1 MMCPR
6 CQDDDISTIET
17 TKKESVISRVRKCR
31 NCNFIFYTEEQIK
44 FVSVFNHIK
53 RKAFRM
59 PVREYQDKK
68 LWDVCRE
75 LS

>member
-6 CQDDDISTIET
+6 CQDDDIVTIRT
-17 TKKESVISRVRKCR
+17 TKKDDCTMRECKCQ
-31 NCNFIFYTEEQIK
+31 NCNFVFYTEELIK
-44 FVSVFNHIK
+44 QVSVFNHIK

-75 LS
+75 IS